1 MQGRLV
7 LAAGLIAL
15 APRGGAAATR
25 DVANVPTFTL
35 TFGRSVLNQ
44 LTFDTY
50 RTPFDE
56 LQTRPYNMLFANI
69 SRQPNFGA
77 WPGQQGSYA
86 RYVDA
91 LIGNNGAANVDNDA
105 DAIEG
110 TMIRRETGALAW
122 GISPAFLAGTLK
134 SDDSAGGSTF
144 SDDNDLKAFD
154 VRGGVAYQ
162 LNNSFV
168 LGGGLRAVLATHDAT
183 DTNFEPGVGG
193 FNGED
198 DFKQT
203 TIELDA
209 GVRQFL
215 SQTSSWEIAAA
226 AGFGT
231 SEKDVFSEDVDG
243 AGATTGRFVSTNY
256 DIDDLG
262 LTVAGGYNRLRAEGL
277 GEMEYRGGFTYTQRK
292 LGNSDLAFTETGGVT
307 TPDVTLLSQDPIK
320 VMGIFGSAR
329 SIFEAGETEVFLGA
343 RLGYD
348 KTDGR
353 QQTNA
358 AGAIVNEK
366 IEDSLLGL
374 GLTLGVRQP
383 VFHDKLRIIVSGH
396 GDLLASKTG
405 TFFDTGSAEDDT
417 TLTVAQYAIGL
428 ETVLT
433 NVTLDFVWLA
443 GEEATVTPIPIGI
456 PAGSRRTVQLDR
468 LILSAAVS
476 W

>member
-1 MQGRLV
+1 M
-7 LAAGLIAL
+7 
-15 APRGGAAATR
+15 
-25 DVANVPTFTL
+25 
-35 TFGRSVLNQ
+35 
-44 LTFDTY
+44 
-50 RTPFDE
+50 
-56 LQTRPYNMLFANI
+56 
-69 SRQPNFGA
+69 
-77 WPGQQGSYA
+77 
-86 RYVDA
+86 
-91 LIGNNGAANVDNDA
+91 
-105 DAIEG
+105 
-110 TMIRRETGALAW
+110 

-243 AGATTGRFVSTNY
+243 AGATTGRFVSTNH

-292 LGNSDLAFTETGGVT
+292 LGNSDLALHGDRRRDDAGRHAAQ
-307 TPDVTLLSQDPIK
+307 P
-320 VMGIFGSAR
+320 GSDQGHGDLR
-329 SIFEAGETEVFLGA
+329 LGA
-343 RLGYD
+343 LDLRSRRDRGLPWARGWGTTRPTGASRL
-348 KTDGR
+348 
-353 QQTNA
+353 NA

-366 IEDSLLGL
+366 IEDS
-374 GLTLGVRQP
+374 RARSRADARRAP
-383 VFHDKLRIIVSGH
+383 
-396 GDLLASKTG
+396 A
-405 TFFDTGSAEDDT
+405 
-417 TLTVAQYAIGL
+417 
-428 ETVLT
+428 
-433 NVTLDFVWLA
+433 
-443 GEEATVTPIPIGI
+443 GI
-456 PAGSRRTVQLDR
+456 PRQ
-468 LILSAAVS
+468 AAHHRQRPR
-476 W
+476 